1 MCTMKTIQR
10 FLPKLYPYLILIPLF
25 GVVFF
30 LQGTYDKAA
39 NSSALLDV
47 KTEKHVLPAS
57 ILKYISFGF
66 NNVLADYYWVSIIQ
80 DFAGWDR
87 TETFLLDEYKN
98 LITMD
103 PKFAYPYL
111 FGILTVPSKAE
122 PDSIN
127 LIVPI
132 AESGMTSLPY
142 NWEIPFYLGTQYQV
156 IKNFERAYY
165 YVEKAASLPITPTI
179 VTNVYNSYKKR
190 ALTQDSATRS
200 LIQAIYE
207 TTDSETTREII
218 RDSIILDDVKY
229 VLSRIIVDYK
239 IRFETYPSSLD
250 TIIDA
255 GMLQIDEALRERLV
269 VTISPKNGALTVEL
283 LPLAK

>member
-1 MCTMKTIQR
+1 MKTIQR